1 MDAGEPHCLHSYG
14 IPLGK
19 LNTVPHEQHERPSRM
34 CAGRSGNSLITA
46 SIPFSRIIAD
56 VFSVVIAVEP
66 GHVVLVEQVLSE
78 TADLYL
84 AFALGALHLA
94 RPYRQRTTMEM

>member
-1 MDAGEPHCLHSYG
+1 VDAGEPHCLHSYG

-56 VFSVVIAVEP
+56 VFSVVTAVEP
-66 GHVVLVEQVLSE
+66 GHVVLVEHVLSKA
-78 TADLYL
+78 ADLYL
-84 AFALGALHLA
+84 TFTLRALYLTL
-94 RPYRQRTTMEM
+94 PYG